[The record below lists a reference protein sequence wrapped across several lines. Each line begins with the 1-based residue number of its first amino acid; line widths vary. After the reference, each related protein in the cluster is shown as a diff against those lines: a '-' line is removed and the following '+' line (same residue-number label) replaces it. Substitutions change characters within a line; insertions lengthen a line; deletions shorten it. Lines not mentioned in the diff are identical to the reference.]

1 MYRFDWFEQRKL
13 KSAPA
18 VDSRLAA
25 TSPVIL
31 ALGLTSFLTDISS
44 EMVNSLLPV
53 YLFLHLRLTPFQYG
67 AIDGLYNGLS
77 IALVGL
83 AAGFLADRWSRQK
96 EVALTGYGLSAACKL
111 LLIAAGSAWTAIAAV
126 VAVDRIGK
134 GIRTASRDALISFH
148 ASAAAFG
155 TAFGVHRAMDSAGA
169 VLGPV
174 VAFVLLGQVIDDFGS
189 IWIVSFVVAC
199 LGVAALWLL
208 VPGRRA
214 GAGAPNT
221 PAVAAVEFPPRLS
234 PRFVALTACASVL
247 ALVTVSD
254 AFIYLLLQEKT
265 GSSGA
270 YVPLF
275 YVATAASYMALSIPV
290 GRVADRFGRRNVL
303 LGGYLVLAC
312 VYGVLLS
319 SSGAGLALQLACLG
333 LLGLYY
339 AATEGILVALASA
352 VVPSAR
358 RTTGIATLV
367 TCIGIGKLGSSVL
380 FGWVW
385 QTYGTGTSLVV
396 FLAGLLASVLLA
408 TVWLK
413 ALGND

>member
-13 KSAPA
+13 KIAPPA
-18 VDSRLAA
+18 DARLAA

-31 ALGLTSFLTDISS
+31 ALGLTSFLTDISA

-96 EVALTGYGLSAACKL
+96 EVALAGYGLSAACKL
-111 LLIAAGSAWTAIAAV
+111 LLIAAGSAWTAIAAI

-148 ASAAAFG
+148 ASPAAFG

-169 VLGPV
+169 VLGPI
-174 VAFVLLGQVIDDFGS
+174 VAFVLLSQVADDFAS
-189 IWIVSFVVAC
+189 IWTVSFVVAC

-208 VPGRRA
+208 VPGRNDRA
-214 GAGAPNT
+214 GTVSAPAAGA
-221 PAVAAVEFPPRLS
+221 ESHPRLT
-234 PRFVALTACASVL
+234 PKFMALTACATVL
-247 ALVTVSD
+247 ALATVSD
-254 AFIYLLLQEKT
+254 AFIYLLLQEKS
-265 GSSGA
+265 GNSGA

-275 YVATAASYMALSIPV
+275 YVGTAASYMALSIPV
-290 GRVADRFGRRNVL
+290 GRIADGFGRRRVL
-303 LGGYLVLAC
+303 LGGYLVLAA
-312 VYGVLLS
+312 VYGLLLS
-319 SSGAGLALQLACLG
+319 SSNAGLALQLTCLT

-352 VVPSAR
+352 AVPSAR

-367 TCIGIGKLGSSVL
+367 TCIGVGKLGSSVL

-396 FLAGLLASVLLA
+396 FLGSLVASVTLA
-408 TVWLK
+408 AVWLK
-413 ALGND
+413 ALRND

>member
-1 MYRFDWFEQRKL
+1 
-13 KSAPA
+13 
-18 VDSRLAA
+18 
-25 TSPVIL
+25 
-31 ALGLTSFLTDISS
+31 
-44 EMVNSLLPV
+44 MVNSLLPV

-83 AAGFLADRWSRQK
+83 AAGFLADRWNRQK
-96 EVALTGYGLSAACKL
+96 EVALAGYGLSAACKL
-111 LLIAAGSAWTAIAAV
+111 LLIAAGSAWTAIAGI

-148 ASAAAFG
+148 ASAATFG

-169 VLGPV
+169 VLGPI
-174 VAFVLLGQVIDDFGS
+174 VAFVLLGQVADDFAS
-189 IWIVSFVVAC
+189 IWTVSFVVAC

-208 VPGRRA
+208 VPGRNRSTA
-214 GAGAPNT
+214 AAP
-221 PAVAAVEFPPRLS
+221 PSPVAAESRPWLT
-234 PRFVALTACASVL
+234 PRFVALTACATVL

-275 YVATAASYMALSIPV
+275 YVATAVSYMALSIPV
-290 GRVADRFGRRNVL
+290 GRVADRFGRRLVL
-303 LGGYLVLAC
+303 LGGYVVLAG
-312 VYGVLLS
+312 VYGLLLS
-319 SSGAGLALQLACLG
+319 STNAGLPLQLACLA

-358 RTTGIATLV
+358 RTTGIAALV
-367 TCIGIGKLGSSVL
+367 TCIGVGKLGSSVM

-396 FLAGLLASVLLA
+396 FLASLLVTVTLA
-408 TVWLK
+408 AGWLGAK
-413 ALGND
+413 RYD